1 MPTVKE
7 IFILSLTY
15 KMSVDTETGEVLE
28 TKLIDR
34 SVNKPVK
41 AMKATANEAVQDDDK
56 EPKLYLEDNKCR
68 LNSKAVS
75 LMGISPGDKLDIK
88 YDDGKNGS
96 VPIIGTDEAFGT
108 KGGNKLTKSNTIACR
123 GSKNEELSKYGKEF
137 VLAVHPSK
145 AGLFVLTSEEV
156 AVDQLVGDDNVNI
169 DTPEGI
175 DLNLEGLVDDKDA
188 NVSSIDTNFF
198 KL

>member
-1 MPTVKE
+1 MKLDILFHYEVNEQTGEITYIGKE
-7 IFILSLTY
+7 EI
-15 KMSVDTETGEVLE
+15 SVDTKATKSATKTSTKASAAKVDTNPDPIITLDSN
-28 TKLIDR
+28 KLIL
-34 SVNKPVK
+34 
-41 AMKATANEAVQDDDK
+41 TQGAVDLLQVCAD
-56 EPKLYLEDNKCR
+56 CR
-68 LNSKAVS
+68 V
-75 LMGISPGDKLDIK
+75 DIK
-88 YDDGKNGS
+88 YKKKDKKA

-175 DLNLEGLVDDKDA
+175 DLNLEGLVDDEDA